1 MHRLHDGSEKW
12 KDVVD
17 RKIGGGVPVFQ
28 YDHCLYYN
36 IIIIHIG
43 IYSLCLYSIVLNMLS
58 ILLHSAPSENLSSA
72 ISQLED
78 GPRSGIIIT
87 PTIISCGGGG
97 GGAKHLV

>member
-43 IYSLCLYSIVLNMLS
+43 ILSLCLYSIVLNMLS
-58 ILLHSAPSENLSSA
+58 LVLLICRIFPGFMCNN
-72 ISQLED
+72 
-78 GPRSGIIIT
+78 
-87 PTIISCGGGG
+87 
-97 GGAKHLV
+97 HLQML